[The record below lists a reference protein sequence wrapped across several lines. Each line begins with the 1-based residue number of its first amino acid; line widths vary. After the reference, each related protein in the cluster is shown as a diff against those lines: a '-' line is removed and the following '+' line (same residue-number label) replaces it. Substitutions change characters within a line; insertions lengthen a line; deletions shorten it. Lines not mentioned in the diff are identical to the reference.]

1 MEEKSNQK
9 AYERVFDYFQAEI
22 TTGSLRL
29 NDKIPTERALS
40 EQLKVSRNSAREALH
55 VLEMM
60 GLIECIQGSGN
71 YIRCNTREYMT
82 KLMSLTMVLE
92 HIDYREVFEMRCGFE
107 ETSLLAAVEG
117 ARPDEL
123 ARMKEVLEA
132 MDQPMSAHKSAA
144 LDVEF
149 HKILMEMSH
158 NRLMIFYV
166 DQMEDLLKLFVKDLR
181 TSILSDR
188 RRAAMLRKAHWDIY
202 EALKDHDEAAGLKAL
217 KKHFTVVR
225 KHLEKLLSGTS
236 EDPDDQI

>member
-1 MEEKSNQK
+1 M
-9 AYERVFDYFQAEI
+9 FDYFQAEI
-22 TTGSLRL
+22 TSGSLRL

-71 YIRCNTREYMT
+71 YIRCNTKEYMT
-82 KLMSLTMVLE
+82 RLMSLTMVLE

-107 ETSLLAAVEG
+107 ETALAAAMEG
-117 ARPDEL
+117 AGSEEL
-123 ARMKEVLEA
+123 ARMKEVLEK
-132 MDQPMSAHKSAA
+132 MDQPMSAQQSAV

-181 TSILSDR
+181 ASILSDR

-202 EALKDHDEAAGLKAL
+202 EALNARDEAAGIKAL

-225 KHLEKLLSGTS
+225 KHLEKLLCSDLKSVLSTS
-236 EDPDDQI
+236 DEP

>member
-107 ETSLLAAVEG
+107 ETSLSAAVEG
-117 ARPDEL
+117 ARPEEL